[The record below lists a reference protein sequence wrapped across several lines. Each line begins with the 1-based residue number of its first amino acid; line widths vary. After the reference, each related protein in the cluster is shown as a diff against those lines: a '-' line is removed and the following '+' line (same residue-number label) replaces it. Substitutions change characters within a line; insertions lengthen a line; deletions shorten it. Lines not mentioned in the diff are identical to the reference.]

1 MTFKTDHHGQSIM
14 STQPTEKNDFIRTI
28 IRDDLASGKHDSI
41 LTRFPPEPNGYLHIG
56 HVKSICLNFGVAN
69 EFGGACNLRFDDT
82 NPTAEK
88 QDFVDGIKEDVRWL
102 GFEWAG
108 DVRYASSYFDEL
120 YDWAVQLIKQGDAY
134 VDLQSIDEIRAN
146 RGSFTEVGVPS
157 PQRDASIEENL
168 ARFED
173 MRQGKFADG
182 EAVLRAKIDM
192 THPNL
197 NMRDPVIYR
206 VMHAHHHQTGDK
218 WCIYPMYDFAH
229 PLSDAYEG
237 ITHSLCTL
245 EFEDHRPFYD
255 WVVQKVGFDVPP
267 RQYEFS
273 RLNIDHTLT
282 SKRKLKRLVDMG
294 VVSGWDDPRMPTV
307 AGMRRRGY
315 TPEGLRDFCERI
327 GITKSEG
334 LVDHRMLEFSV
345 RKSLEETTARG
356 MAVLRPLKVTITNF
370 DDAVAKF
377 NELKNEKTV
386 AEFDGEVLWLTQPKH
401 PQLDMGE
408 RQIPFTKTIY
418 IDATDYEI
426 EPPAGYKRLSP
437 NNPEIRLRNS
447 YILKV
452 NEHKTDDAGNVIELI
467 ATIDEHTLGNNPE
480 GRKVKGVIH
489 WVSATHG
496 VAALVRLYDHLLL
509 EEDEIDAS
517 LAQNV
522 LGDDADADAFWI
534 DRHLNPNSLTVYQA
548 VVEPDLAKAAAG
560 ERFQFERE
568 SYFIA
573 DSVEHTQSLP
583 VFNQIVSLKDSFKP
597 E

>member
-1 MTFKTDHHGQSIM
+1 M

-120 YDWAVQLIKQGDAY
+120 YGWAVQLIKQGDAY

-401 PQLDMGE
+401 PHLDMGE

-418 IDATDYEI
+418 IDTTDYEI

-452 NEHKTDDAGNVIELI
+452 NEHKTDDVGNVIELI

-522 LGDDADADAFWI
+522 LGDNTDADAFWI
-534 DRHLNPNSLTVYQA
+534 NRHLNPNSLTVYQA

>member
-1 MTFKTDHHGQSIM
+1 M

-120 YDWAVQLIKQGDAY
+120 YGWAVQLIKQGDAY

-157 PQRDASIEENL
+157 PQRDTSIEENL

-370 DDAVAKF
+370 DDAVVKF

-418 IDATDYEI
+418 IDTTDYKI

-522 LGDDADADAFWI
+522 LGDDADADADAFWI

-560 ERFQFERE
+560 DRFQFERE

>member
-1 MTFKTDHHGQSIM
+1 M

-120 YDWAVQLIKQGDAY
+120 YGWAVQLIKQGDAY

-168 ARFED
+168 DRFED

-401 PQLDMGE
+401 PHLDMGE

-522 LGDDADADAFWI
+522 LGADADAFWI

>member
-1 MTFKTDHHGQSIM
+1 M

-102 GFEWAG
+102 GFEWEG

-120 YDWAVQLIKQGDAY
+120 YGWAVQLIKQGDAY

-307 AGMRRRGY
+307 VGMRRRGY

-401 PQLDMGE
+401 PHLDMGE

-418 IDATDYEI
+418 IDTTDYEI

-452 NEHKTDDAGNVIELI
+452 NEHKTDDTGNVIELI

-522 LGDDADADAFWI
+522 LGADADADAFWI

>member
-1 MTFKTDHHGQSIM
+1 M

-120 YDWAVQLIKQGDAY
+120 YGWAVQLIKQGDAY

-206 VMHAHHHQTGDK
+206 VMHAHHHQTGDQ

-370 DDAVAKF
+370 DDAVSKF

-522 LGDDADADAFWI
+522 LGDNADADTFWI
-534 DRHLNPNSLTVYQA
+534 NRHLNPNSLTVYQA

>member
-1 MTFKTDHHGQSIM
+1 M

-120 YDWAVQLIKQGDAY
+120 YGWAVQLIKQGDAY

-418 IDATDYEI
+418 IDTTDYEI

-522 LGDDADADAFWI
+522 LGDDTDADAFWI

>member
-1 MTFKTDHHGQSIM
+1 M

-120 YDWAVQLIKQGDAY
+120 YGWAVQLIKQGDAY

-255 WVVQKVGFDVPP
+255 WVVQKVGFDVSP

-522 LGDDADADAFWI
+522 LGDNADADAFWI

>member
-1 MTFKTDHHGQSIM
+1 MNYEYTTNR
-14 STQPTEKNDFIRTI
+14 KNDFIRTI

-120 YDWAVQLIKQGDAY
+120 YGWAVQLIKQGDAY

-206 VMHAHHHQTGDK
+206 VMHAHHHQTGDQ

-255 WVVQKVGFDVPP
+255 WVVQKLALMC
-267 RQYEFS
+267 RHAS
-273 RLNIDHTLT
+273 MNL
-282 SKRKLKRLVDMG
+282 
-294 VVSGWDDPRMPTV
+294 
-307 AGMRRRGY
+307 
-315 TPEGLRDFCERI
+315 
-327 GITKSEG
+327 
-334 LVDHRMLEFSV
+334 
-345 RKSLEETTARG
+345 
-356 MAVLRPLKVTITNF
+356 
-370 DDAVAKF
+370 
-377 NELKNEKTV
+377 
-386 AEFDGEVLWLTQPKH
+386 
-401 PQLDMGE
+401 
-408 RQIPFTKTIY
+408 
-418 IDATDYEI
+418 
-426 EPPAGYKRLSP
+426 
-437 NNPEIRLRNS
+437 
-447 YILKV
+447 
-452 NEHKTDDAGNVIELI
+452 
-467 ATIDEHTLGNNPE
+467 
-480 GRKVKGVIH
+480 
-489 WVSATHG
+489 
-496 VAALVRLYDHLLL
+496 AA
-509 EEDEIDAS
+509 
-517 LAQNV
+517 
-522 LGDDADADAFWI
+522 
-534 DRHLNPNSLTVYQA
+534 
-548 VVEPDLAKAAAG
+548 
-560 ERFQFERE
+560 
-568 SYFIA
+568 
-573 DSVEHTQSLP
+573 
-583 VFNQIVSLKDSFKP
+583 
-597 E
+597 

>member
-1 MTFKTDHHGQSIM
+1 M
-14 STQPTEKNDFIRTI
+14 
-28 IRDDLASGKHDSI
+28 
-41 LTRFPPEPNGYLHIG
+41 
-56 HVKSICLNFGVAN
+56 KSICLNFGVAN

-120 YDWAVQLIKQGDAY
+120 YGWAVQLIKQGDAY

-377 NELKNEKTV
+377 NELKNEKTL

-401 PQLDMGE
+401 PQLDMGV

-522 LGDDADADAFWI
+522 LGDNTDADAFWI

>member
-1 MTFKTDHHGQSIM
+1 M
-14 STQPTEKNDFIRTI
+14 STQPTEKHDFIRTI

-120 YDWAVQLIKQGDAY
+120 YGWAVQLIKQGDAY

-168 ARFED
+168 DRFED

-206 VMHAHHHQTGDK
+206 VMHAHHHQTGDQ

-401 PQLDMGE
+401 PHLDMGE

-522 LGDDADADAFWI
+522 LGADADAFWI

>member
-1 MTFKTDHHGQSIM
+1 M

-120 YDWAVQLIKQGDAY
+120 YGWAVQLIKQGDAY

-206 VMHAHHHQTGDK
+206 VMHAHHHQTGDQ

-517 LAQNV
+517 LAQNT
-522 LGDDADADAFWI
+522 LGDNADADAFWI
-534 DRHLNPNSLTVYQA
+534 NRHLNPNSLTVYQA
-548 VVEPDLAKAAAG
+548 VVEPDLAKAVAG

>member
-1 MTFKTDHHGQSIM
+1 M

-120 YDWAVQLIKQGDAY
+120 YGWAVQLIKQGDAY

-168 ARFED
+168 DRFED

-206 VMHAHHHQTGDK
+206 VMHAHHHQTGDQ

-401 PQLDMGE
+401 PHLDMGE

-467 ATIDEHTLGNNPE
+467 AMIDEHTLGNNPE

-522 LGDDADADAFWI
+522 LGDNADADTFWI
-534 DRHLNPNSLTVYQA
+534 NRHLNPNSLTVYQA
-548 VVEPDLAKAAAG
+548 AVEPDLAKAAAG

>member
-102 GFEWAG
+102 GFEWEG

-120 YDWAVQLIKQGDAY
+120 YGWAVQLIKQGDAY

-401 PQLDMGE
+401 PHLDMGE

-522 LGDDADADAFWI
+522 LGDNADADAFWI

>member
-1 MTFKTDHHGQSIM
+1 MNNQPLD
-14 STQPTEKNDFIRTI
+14 STADKNDFIRTI

-41 LTRFPPEPNGYLHIG
+41 ITRFPPEPNGYLHIG
-56 HVKSICLNFGVAN
+56 HVKSICLNFGVAK
-69 EFGGACNLRFDDT
+69 EFAGVCNLRFDDT

-88 QDFVDGIKEDVRWL
+88 QDFVDGIKQDVQWL

-108 DVRYASSYFDEL
+108 DVRYASGYFDQL
-120 YDWAVQLIKQGDAY
+120 YQWAVQLIEQGDAY
-134 VDLQSIDEIRAN
+134 VDFQTPDEIREN
-146 RGSFTEVGVPS
+146 RGGFGKPSVAS
-157 PQRDASIEENL
+157 PQRNATIDENL
-168 ARFED
+168 ARFDD
-173 MRQGKFADG
+173 MKNGKYKEG

-192 THPNL
+192 NHANM

-218 WCIYPMYDFAH
+218 WCIYPMYDYAH
-229 PLSDAYEG
+229 PLSDAIEG

-255 WVVQKVGFDVPP
+255 WVIDKVGFDKPP
-267 RQYEFS
+267 HQYEFS

-327 GITKSEG
+327 GITKSDG

-345 RKSLEETTARG
+345 RKSLEDSTARG
-356 MAVLRPLKVTITNF
+356 MAVLRPLKVVITNF
-370 DDAVAKF
+370 DEAVAKF
-377 NELKNEKTV
+377 ATLKNEKTV
-386 AEFDGEVLWLTQPKH
+386 VEFDGEVLWLTQPKH
-401 PQLDMGE
+401 PHLDMGN
-408 RQIPFTKTIY
+408 RRIPFTKTIY
-418 IDATDYEI
+418 IDQTDFEI

-437 NNPEIRLRNS
+437 QNPEIRLRNS
-447 YILKV
+447 YVLKV
-452 NEHKTDDAGNVIELI
+452 DEYKTDDNGQVVELI
-467 ATIDEHTLGNNPE
+467 ATIDENTLGNNPE

-489 WVSATHG
+489 WVSASHG
-496 VAALVRLYDHLLL
+496 VPATVRLYEHLLL
-509 EEDEIDAS
+509 EDDEIADNPPVDDT
-517 LAQNV
+517 L
-522 LGDDADADAFWI
+522 DADAAWI
-534 DRHLNPNSLTVYQA
+534 YQHLNPNSLTVCQA
-548 VVEPDLAKAAAG
+548 VVEPDLATAAAG

-573 DSVEHTQSLP
+573 DTVEHSDSSP
-583 VFNQIVSLKDSFKP
+583 VFNQIVGLKDSFKP

>member
-1 MTFKTDHHGQSIM
+1 M

-120 YDWAVQLIKQGDAY
+120 YGWAVQLIKQGDAY

-157 PQRDASIEENL
+157 PQRDTSIEENL

-345 RKSLEETTARG
+345 RKLLEETTARG

-418 IDATDYEI
+418 IDTTDYEI

-560 ERFQFERE
+560 DRFQFERE

>member
-1 MTFKTDHHGQSIM
+1 M

-120 YDWAVQLIKQGDAY
+120 YGWAVQLIKQGDAY

-206 VMHAHHHQTGDK
+206 VMHAHHHQTGDQ

-370 DDAVAKF
+370 DDAVSKF
-377 NELKNEKTV
+377 NELKNEKTL
-386 AEFDGEVLWLTQPKH
+386 AEFDGEALWLTQPKH
-401 PQLDMGE
+401 PHLNMGE

-496 VAALVRLYDHLLL
+496 VTALVRLYDHLLL

-517 LAQNV
+517 LAQNA
-522 LGDDADADAFWI
+522 LGADTDADAFWI
-534 DRHLNPNSLTVYQA
+534 NRHLNPNSLTVYQA

-573 DSVEHTQSLP
+573 DSVEHTQSSP

>member
-1 MTFKTDHHGQSIM
+1 M
-14 STQPTEKNDFIRTI
+14 
-28 IRDDLASGKHDSI
+28 
-41 LTRFPPEPNGYLHIG
+41 
-56 HVKSICLNFGVAN
+56 KSICLNFGVAN

-120 YDWAVQLIKQGDAY
+120 YGWAVQLIKQGDAY

-386 AEFDGEVLWLTQPKH
+386 AEFDGEILWLTQPKH

-522 LGDDADADAFWI
+522 LGDNTDADAFWI

>member
-1 MTFKTDHHGQSIM
+1 M
-14 STQPTEKNDFIRTI
+14 STQPTEKNDFIRSI

-120 YDWAVQLIKQGDAY
+120 YGWAVQLIKQGDAY

-206 VMHAHHHQTGDK
+206 VMHAHHHQTGDQ

-370 DDAVAKF
+370 DDAVSKF
-377 NELKNEKTV
+377 NELKNEKTL
-386 AEFDGEVLWLTQPKH
+386 AEFDGEALWLTQPKH
-401 PQLDMGE
+401 PHLNMGE

-496 VAALVRLYDHLLL
+496 VTALVRLYDHLLL

-517 LAQNV
+517 LAQNA
-522 LGDDADADAFWI
+522 LGTDADAFWI
-534 DRHLNPNSLTVYQA
+534 NRHLNPNSLTVYQA

-573 DSVEHTQSLP
+573 DSVEHTQSSP

>member
-1 MTFKTDHHGQSIM
+1 M

-120 YDWAVQLIKQGDAY
+120 YGWAVQLIKQGDAY

-452 NEHKTDDAGNVIELI
+452 NEHKTDDVGNVIELI

-522 LGDDADADAFWI
+522 LGDNADADVFWI
-534 DRHLNPNSLTVYQA
+534 NRHLNPNSLTVYQA

>member
-1 MTFKTDHHGQSIM
+1 M

-120 YDWAVQLIKQGDAY
+120 YGWAVQLIKQGDAY

-496 VAALVRLYDHLLL
+496 VTALVRLYDHLLL

-517 LAQNV
+517 LAQNA
-522 LGDDADADAFWI
+522 LGADADAFWI
-534 DRHLNPNSLTVYQA
+534 NRHLNPNSLTVYQA

-573 DSVEHTQSLP
+573 DSVEHTQSSP

>member
-1 MTFKTDHHGQSIM
+1 M

-120 YDWAVQLIKQGDAY
+120 YGWAVQLIKQGDAY

-370 DDAVAKF
+370 DDAVSKF
-377 NELKNEKTV
+377 NELKNEKTL
-386 AEFDGEVLWLTQPKH
+386 AEFDGEALWLTQPKH
-401 PQLDMGE
+401 PHLNMGE

-522 LGDDADADAFWI
+522 LGDNTDADAFWI

-548 VVEPDLAKAAAG
+548 VVEPDLAKAEAG

>member
-1 MTFKTDHHGQSIM
+1 M

-120 YDWAVQLIKQGDAY
+120 YGWAVQLIKQGDAY

-522 LGDDADADAFWI
+522 LGADADADAFWI

>member
-120 YDWAVQLIKQGDAY
+120 YGWAVQLIKQGDAY

-401 PQLDMGE
+401 PHLDMGE

-418 IDATDYEI
+418 IDTTDYEI

-452 NEHKTDDAGNVIELI
+452 NEHKTDDVGNVIELI

-522 LGDDADADAFWI
+522 LGDNADADAFWI

>member
-1 MTFKTDHHGQSIM
+1 M

-120 YDWAVQLIKQGDAY
+120 YGWAVQLIKQGDAY

-522 LGDDADADAFWI
+522 LGDNADADAFWI

-573 DSVEHTQSLP
+573 DRVEHTQSLP

>member
-1 MTFKTDHHGQSIM
+1 M

-120 YDWAVQLIKQGDAY
+120 YGWAVQLIKQGDAY

-206 VMHAHHHQTGDK
+206 VMHAHHHQTGDQ

-401 PQLDMGE
+401 PHLDMGE

-418 IDATDYEI
+418 IDTTDYEI

-452 NEHKTDDAGNVIELI
+452 NEYKTDDAGNVIELI

-522 LGDDADADAFWI
+522 LGDNADADAFWI

>member
-1 MTFKTDHHGQSIM
+1 M

-120 YDWAVQLIKQGDAY
+120 YGWAVQLIKQGDAY

-157 PQRDASIEENL
+157 PQRDTSIEENL

-307 AGMRRRGY
+307 VGMRRRGY

-522 LGDDADADAFWI
+522 LGDNADADAFWI